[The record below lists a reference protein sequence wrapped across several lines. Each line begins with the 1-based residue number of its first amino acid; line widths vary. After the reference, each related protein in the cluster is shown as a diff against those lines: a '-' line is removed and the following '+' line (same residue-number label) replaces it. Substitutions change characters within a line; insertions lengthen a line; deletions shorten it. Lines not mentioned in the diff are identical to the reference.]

1 MVKKVAN
8 LELHHGGRVGDHLRD
23 ITHFFLV
30 CLSENCLSE
39 RNDAAERSCHFVG
52 HVGSQ
57 QVEHVVLGLKHF
69 CLAVL
74 SKIVD
79 REDGAILV
87 VEGDSIM
94 GE

>member
-1 MVKKVAN
+1 
-8 LELHHGGRVGDHLRD
+8 
-23 ITHFFLV
+23 
-30 CLSENCLSE
+30 
-39 RNDAAERSCHFVG
+39 VG

-94 GE
+94 GEQQYLLFGILLIFTPNSHNLLRILKKSGVLGNNIFEGVTVFVG